1 MSGIYSQI
9 RVSFAALV
17 IIFLKVNQLGFPTV
31 DLTRVTERAH
41 AQIVASLNKF
51 SGKIWSLAN
60 ECLPITPGCLS
71 SIDLQF
77 FKTIC
82 NWITFDVKIN
92 FVYKRNT
99 S

>member
-51 SGKIWSLAN
+51 SGKI
-60 ECLPITPGCLS
+60 
-71 SIDLQF
+71 
-77 FKTIC
+77 
-82 NWITFDVKIN
+82 
-92 FVYKRNT
+92 
-99 S
+99 

>member
-31 DLTRVTERAH
+31 DLTQVTERAH

-51 SGKIWSLAN
+51 SGKI
-60 ECLPITPGCLS
+60 
-71 SIDLQF
+71 
-77 FKTIC
+77 
-82 NWITFDVKIN
+82 
-92 FVYKRNT
+92 
-99 S
+99 

>member
-1 MSGIYSQI
+1 MLIQWHDLKPYIFMRGFYTRVSALMSGIYSQI

-51 SGKIWSLAN
+51 SGKI
-60 ECLPITPGCLS
+60 
-71 SIDLQF
+71 
-77 FKTIC
+77 
-82 NWITFDVKIN
+82 
-92 FVYKRNT
+92 
-99 S
+99 